1 MHLPA
6 LFKIELPRQLLRLSP
21 GYPSLAARHASLA
34 AYASADAV
42 LFALRRRPG
51 EPAERRKDLV
61 VALLRM
67 HRSSPHP
74 LWSTLL
80 LLGCAPIVKRLRKD
94 LQGSNPTT
102 RDTILVESFLEVLRS
117 VPTSDPVR
125 IYMYIRQDL
134 RRRVFKALRAELDWR
149 QIGFGE
155 EPDLVADRC
164 TSNVPAIVEARLLS
178 ARPTRRPDRCSI
190 ASSNRARCARPST
203 ATTRFART
211 TRGLAFTSGSASDD
225 TGSSARFERVAG
237 CRVPRRCLLDSA
249 CTLPGGIVTVIE
261 IVCPVSEF
269 FDPL

>member
-1 MHLPA
+1 LHLPA

-94 LQGSNPTT
+94 LHGSNPTM
-102 RDTILVESFLEVLRS
+102 RDSILVESFLEVLRS

-134 RRRVFKALRAELDWR
+134 RRRVFRALRAELDWR

-155 EPDLVADRC
+155 EADLVADGC
-164 TSNVPAIVEARLLS
+164 TSNVPAIVEARLMSERAPDEEARSLLHSLVEPS
-178 ARPTRRPDRCSI
+178 ALREAVDRDYAVC
-190 ASSNRARCARPST
+190 
-203 ATTRFART
+203 
-211 TRGLAFTSGSASDD
+211 SDD
-225 TGSSARFERVAG
+225 ERTRIHERLRKRRHRLVSALRAG
-237 CRVPRRCLLDSA
+237 RRIPA
-249 CTLPGGIVTVIE
+249 AKE
-261 IVCPVSEF
+261 VS
-269 FDPL
+269 P